1 LENHWDTPLPIGKT
15 AREFAVALDG
25 DMTYASIALELNKM
39 GFNATRDSVRS
50 MLRRLDGKEEATIPV
65 DSKPQVG
72 EAIASQ
78 SFNANTWNL
87 NLNKT
92 QIASLDDLVKAYK
105 IDLSVWEVVSFSVS
119 RHESFHGSQAVGESK
134 NWAREDDEWTV
145 QPLNA
150 IKAQFRKRVE
160 VDSAKKEIEAL
171 KEQMRL
177 SATIVPSIPHF
188 DKPTG
193 NVLELCLP
201 DTHFGKVAWA
211 QQTGYE
217 DYDVK
222 IAQKVY
228 EQAIGSILARVEPYK
243 FDKIL
248 FVIGNDVFNS
258 DSTNGQTFGGTQ
270 VESDSRYHRTFKVV
284 REVMVDTI
292 ERLRLIAPVDVV
304 VIAGN
309 HDKMTAWHLGDSIEC
324 YFHGYQDVKVDNS
337 PKSRKYY
344 KWGKVMLAF
353 AHGDHVKRDKFAKL
367 IASEQPKM
375 WGETVFREVHT
386 GDKHQSRVEEEFG
399 FRFRILP
406 SLSGTDA
413 WHSENGFVG
422 NLRQAEAFVW
432 NNEEGLL
439 GTAIYTYK

>member
-1 LENHWDTPLPIGKT
+1 MENHWDTPLPIGKT

-50 MLRRLDGKEEATIPV
+50 MLRRLDGKEEVSIPV

-92 QIASLDDLVKAYK
+92 PIASLDDLVKAYK

-119 RHESFHGSQAVGESK
+119 RYESFHGSQAVGESK
-134 NWAREDDEWTV
+134 NWSREDDEWTV

-150 IKAQFRKRVE
+150 IKAQFRKCVE

-324 YFHGYQDVKVDNS
+324 YFHGYQDVNVDNS

-344 KWGKVMLAF
+344 KWGKVMLTF